1 MFDHL
6 RSPAV
11 LVDRIDVR
19 APDEEQARSVPEVQ
33 AVAGKGL
40 VGDRHFHP
48 DGARRGFAL
57 TLIDAAVV
65 AEVGLRPG
73 ETRRQLTVTGS
84 GAELY
89 ALVGRR
95 FRIGAIE
102 CYGVEI
108 CEPCLHLQQ
117 VTRPGI
123 LRELVHRGGIN
134 ADILTDG
141 TIAVGNPIV
150 AVP

>member
-6 RSPAV
+6 RFTAV

-19 APDEEQARSVPEVQ
+19 APDEEHARSVPHVQ
-33 AVAGKGL
+33 ALAGKGL
-40 VGDRHFHP
+40 VGDRYFHP
-48 DGARRGFAL
+48 DGARPGLAL

-65 AEVGLRPG
+65 AEVGLQPG

-89 ALVGRR
+89 ALIGRR
-95 FRIGAIE
+95 FRVGDVE

-108 CEPCLHLQQ
+108 CEPCLHLSQ
-117 VTRPGI
+117 VTRPDI
-123 LRELVHRGGIN
+123 LRALVHRGGIN
-134 ADILTDG
+134 ADILSDG
-141 TIAVGNPIV
+141 TIAVGDPVV
-150 AVP
+150 ADP